1 MPAIA
6 AVRGVETMQH
16 LTEIGRALARER
28 DRRRL
33 LEIILA
39 EAVRLTGADGGAL
52 YRVDERGDA
61 LTFEIVSSATLG
73 WSVHGTP
80 SGGLHLP
87 PIPLR
92 DANGAPNHH
101 AAVAHAALTRRSIR
115 IADVYAVTEFDF
127 VSAKRFDAEH
137 GYRTRSLLAVPM
149 HDHDDALIGVVQLI
163 NALDAKGSVTE
174 FTERHEGLCEALTG
188 LAGVVLS
195 NQLLIENLES
205 LFGSLVN
212 LINVAIDEKSPYTG
226 GHCQRV
232 PRLTMMLAEAAHETS
247 DGPLAPFCMTER
259 DRAELW
265 MAGMLHDCGKITTPV
280 HVVDKATKL
289 ETIHDRIE
297 LVGAR
302 FDTLRAEARI
312 RALERR
318 LAGDDPAAVAAD
330 LQREDALLSADLEF
344 LRGANV
350 GSERMAEGDIARV
363 RRIAARRLHNRD
375 GGEQPLLTD
384 DEVANLTVPYGTLT
398 AAERTVIN
406 QHIVATIRMLEALP
420 WPRHLA
426 RVPEYAGGHHERMD
440 GKGYPRGL
448 SRDQMSWQARMMGIA
463 DIFEALT
470 APDRPYK
477 KAKTLSESLAI
488 LGRMKEGGH
497 VDPDLF
503 DVFVRR
509 KVWQRYADEHLDP
522 TQIDAVDL
530 RSIPGYVP

>member
-6 AVRGVETMQH
+6 AVPVVESVQH
-16 LTEIGRALARER
+16 FSDIGRALARER

-52 YRVDERGDA
+52 YRLDERGDS
-61 LTFEIVSSATLG
+61 LSFEIVCNATLG
-73 WSVHGTP
+73 WSVQGTP
-80 SGGLHLP
+80 PRGLHLP
-87 PIPLR
+87 AIPLH
-92 DANGAPNHH
+92 DASGAPNHH
-101 AAVAHAALTRRSIR
+101 AAVAHAAITRRSIR
-115 IADVYAVTEFDF
+115 IADVYTVTGFDF
-127 VSAKRFDAEH
+127 VSARRFDAQY
-137 GYRTRSLLAVPM
+137 GYRTRSMLAVPM
-149 HDHDDALIGVVQLI
+149 LDHDDALIGVVQLV
-163 NALDAKGSVTE
+163 NALDAAGGVTE
-174 FTERHEGLCEALTG
+174 FTQQHEALCEAMTG

-205 LFGSLVN
+205 LFASLVN
-212 LINVAIDEKSPYTG
+212 LINVAIDEKSPYTS

-232 PRLTMMLAEAAHETS
+232 PRLTMMLAEAANATS
-247 DGPLAPFCMTER
+247 DGPLAPFRMSER

-297 LVGAR
+297 LVAAR
-302 FDTLRAEARI
+302 FETLSREARI

-318 LAGDDPAAVAAD
+318 LAGEEAGAVDAALAAEQAELAAD
-330 LQREDALLSADLEF
+330 LVF
-344 LRGANV
+344 LRSANV
-350 GSERMAEGDIARV
+350 GSERMADDDIARV
-363 RRIAARRLHNRD
+363 RRIAARRLHD
-375 GGEQPLLTD
+375 GDGTSRPALTD
-384 DEVANLTVPYGTLT
+384 DEVANLTIPYGTLT

-420 WPRHLA
+420 WPRHLTH
-426 RVPEYAGGHHERMD
+426 VPEYAGGHHERMD

-448 SRDQMSWQARMMGIA
+448 SRADMSWQARMMGIA

-488 LGRMKEGGH
+488 LGRMKENGH

-509 KVWQRYADEHLDP
+509 KVYLEYATAHLDP
-522 TQIDAVDL
+522 AQVDAVDE
-530 RSIPGYVP
+530 RAIPGYVP

>member
-1 MPAIA
+1 MPATA
-6 AVRGVETMQH
+6 AVPVVESMLH
-16 LTEIGRALARER
+16 LSALGRALARER

-52 YRVDERGDA
+52 YRLDETGNT
-61 LTFEIVSSATLG
+61 LSFEIVCNATLG
-73 WSVHGTP
+73 WSAGTTP
-80 SGGLHLP
+80 PAGLHLP
-87 PIPLR
+87 SIPLH
-92 DANGAPNHH
+92 DATGTPNRS
-101 AAVAHAALTRRSIR
+101 AAVAHAALARRSTR
-115 IADVYAVTEFDF
+115 FDDVYAVTGFDF
-127 VSAKRFDAEH
+127 VSAKRFDAQF
-137 GYRTRSLLAVPM
+137 GYRTRSMLIVPM
-149 HDHDDALIGVVQLI
+149 LDHDDELIGVVQLV
-163 NALDAKGSVTE
+163 NALDPAGAITE
-174 FTERHEGLCEALTG
+174 FTERHEGLCEAMTG

-212 LINVAIDEKSPYTG
+212 LINVAIDEKSPYTS

-247 DGPLAPFCMTER
+247 EGPLAPFRMSER

-297 LVGAR
+297 LVAAR
-302 FDTLRAEARI
+302 FDALAREAQI

-318 LAGDDPAAVAAD
+318 LAGDDASVVAA
-330 LQREDALLSADLEF
+330 ALAAEETELAADLEF
-344 LRGANV
+344 LHRANV
-350 GSERMAEGDIARV
+350 GQERMAEADIARV
-363 RRIAARRLHNRD
+363 RRIAARRLHDSD
-375 GGEQPLLTD
+375 GNARPVLTD
-384 DEVANLTVPYGTLT
+384 EEVENLTIPYGTLT
-398 AAERTVIN
+398 AAERTIIN

-420 WPRHLA
+420 WPRHLT

-448 SRDQMSWQARMMGIA
+448 KRNDMSWQARMMGIA

-477 KAKTLSESLAI
+477 KAKPLSESLAI
-488 LGRMKEGGH
+488 LGRMKQNGH

-509 KVWQRYADEHLDP
+509 KVWLDYAKAHLDP
-522 TQIDAVDL
+522 AQIDAVDEG
-530 RSIPGYVP
+530 SIPGYVP